1 MKTGKIIILV
11 SLLVML
17 IATIFPFLVIKVY
30 GTPQGDI
37 SLNYAGYSFIFGSFG
52 LIMFVVYMV
61 QGADALNQAYA
72 TAGLTFSI
80 TTMTMVTTSMPIVML
95 IGIILLLFASFR
107 NPVAALI
114 GGIFILISSLLMII
128 FFDSFIYASLI
139 AYGLSTSGSSYSVG
153 YGYGLFVIAGAG
165 LLSIIG
171 AIIAIKE
178 KKEE

>member
-11 SLLVML
+11 SLLLML
-17 IATIFPFLVIKVY
+17 VATIFPFLVVKVN

-37 SLNYAGYSFIFGSFG
+37 TINYAGYSFIFGSLG
-52 LIMFVVYMV
+52 LFMFVIYMM
-61 QGADALNQAYA
+61 QGADALNQAYGA
-72 TAGLTFSI
+72 AGLTFSI

-95 IGIILLLFASFR
+95 IGMILLLFASFR
-107 NPVAALI
+107 NPVVALI
-114 GGIFILISSLLMII
+114 GGLFILISSLLMII

-165 LLSIIG
+165 LISIVG
-171 AIIAIKE
+171 AIIGIKE
-178 KKEE
+178 NKE